1 MIPIVV
7 TDDFE
12 LGWLLAV
19 AGAAVWAPR
28 PIAAWIAALGSA
40 REVVAHVKSG
50 EPPPDGI
57 EPLPRE
63 ARLRLAA
70 LDDESARCAL
80 DAARASGAH
89 ILTRDDQR
97 YPSRLRDLCDAP
109 LVLYCL
115 GDATATEGRA
125 IAIVGSRAATLY
137 GRSVSAQFARDG
149 VAHGA
154 AIISGLARGV
164 DAAAHTSAVD
174 SGGRTVA
181 VIGSG
186 VSALY
191 PQYHSLL
198 ADDIVAAGGAVFS
211 EFPPAMK
218 ARAFHFPMRN
228 RIVAAL
234 ADATIVTEAAS
245 RSGALITARLAD
257 EFGRHVFAVP
267 GDIDRP
273 TSAGTNALIKDGV
286 MAATSMSDV
295 ADTLGWSASQP
306 SDATPCDALVAIM
319 QTRPFDVDELSEVTG
334 LPVAEL
340 AARLTLLELR
350 GDVERRSGSTYAAVA
365 RRRPKNNASR

>member
-1 MIPIVV
+1 M
-7 TDDFE
+7 
-12 LGWLLAV
+12 
-19 AGAAVWAPR
+19 
-28 PIAAWIAALGSA
+28 
-40 REVVAHVKSG
+40 VAHVKSG
-50 EPPPDGI
+50 EPPPNGI

-63 ARLRLAA
+63 ANVRIAA

-80 DAARASGAH
+80 DAAQHSGAQ
-89 ILTRDDQR
+89 ILARDDQR
-97 YPSRLRDLCDAP
+97 YPSRLRDMCDAP

-125 IAIVGSRAATLY
+125 VAIVGSRAATQY
-137 GRSVSAQFARDG
+137 GRSVAAQFARDG
-149 VAHGA
+149 VAYGA

-164 DAAAHTSAVD
+164 DAAAHTSAVE
-174 SGGRTVA
+174 SGGKTIA

-211 EFPPAMK
+211 EFPPTTK

-245 RSGALITARLAD
+245 HSGALITARLAD

-286 MAATSMSDV
+286 MAATSMADV
-295 ADTLGWSASQP
+295 ADALGWRASQSEP
-306 SDATPCDALVAIM
+306 DDATPCDALVALM
-319 QTRPFDVDELSEVTG
+319 LTRPFDVDELSEVTG

-350 GDVERRSGSTYAAVA
+350 GDVERRSGSTYAAVT
-365 RRRPKNNASR
+365 RRRPKNGTST